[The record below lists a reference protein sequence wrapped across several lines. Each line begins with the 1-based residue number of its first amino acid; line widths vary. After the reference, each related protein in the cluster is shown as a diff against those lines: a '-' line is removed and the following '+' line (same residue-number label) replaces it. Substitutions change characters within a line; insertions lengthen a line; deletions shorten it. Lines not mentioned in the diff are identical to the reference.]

1 MTVTIGLPKCGS
13 CKPPKKTKEAKEK
26 IKEKPKGPKMGAK
39 MDPTTAWWVRD
50 GWIKRRTN
58 WMWRLRDFIIEGSE
72 QCNTCAEKIKCH
84 RIPLDEA
91 ITTKI
96 LKGEDCPAYKSMWN
110 KILGE
115 EKEHDWG
122 F

>member
-1 MTVTIGLPKCGS
+1 MTASIPKCKKCKTSGPIIKAGS
-13 CKPPKKTKEAKEK
+13 KKKTKKEK
-26 IKEKPKGPKMGAK
+26 EKPKMGAK

-58 WMWRLRDFIIEGSE
+58 WMWRLRDFVIEGSE

-84 RIPLDEA
+84 RIPLDEG
-91 ITTKI
+91 ITTKV

-115 EKEHDWG
+115 EEEHDWG